1 MFPLL
6 TPSAPPRRSS
16 DVPAEADADTSAAG
30 VVAEIVATGG
40 RAVADHS
47 SVEKDDS
54 GEAMVAAAIAAFGR
68 LDIVVANAASPQA
81 ASFHKL
87 SLADFRAV
95 FDVGLFGTLHPG
107 HAAWPRLRDPGYGRV
122 VSTNSGGGRSGQNG

>member
-1 MFPLL
+1 M
-6 TPSAPPRRSS
+6 RIGDWSS
-16 DVPAEADADTSAAG
+16 DVCSSDL
-30 VVAEIVATGG
+30 
-40 RAVADHS
+40 

-87 SLADFRAV
+87 SLAHFRVV
-95 FDVGLFGTLHPG
+95 FDVGFFGTLHLVL
-107 HAAWPRLRDPGYGRV
+107 AAWPRLRAPGYGRLVTQIGKATARENVCQYVLILV
-122 VSTNSGGGRSGQNG
+122 VPVSLK

>member
-1 MFPLL
+1 M
-6 TPSAPPRRSS
+6 RIGDWSS
-16 DVPAEADADTSAAG
+16 DVCSSDL
-30 VVAEIVATGG
+30 
-40 RAVADHS
+40 

-95 FDVGLFGTLHPG
+95 FDVGFFGTLHLV
-107 HAAWPRLRDPGYGRV
+107 HAAWPRLRDQGYGRV
-122 VSTNSGGGRSGQNG
+122 VMTTSSAGRTDRKRTLPNSSH